1 MTVRAGRTVG
11 NRTVGDNE
19 AAPNGGIGAMR
30 AIAGNLARAGDST
43 TNGQL
48 ELRYQ
53 RTADGHAMVM
63 ALGELDIAT
72 AGHAFAYLRT
82 VLESEKKG
90 KLTLNLADLV
100 FCDAAGLSVLAKLA
114 AYARRTDRSVRL
126 ASPRPGLVRIMR
138 ITGMDE
144 AYPEISTPLLSMVP
158 TPRQSFAT
166 AD

>member
-1 MTVRAGRTVG
+1 MT
-11 NRTVGDNE
+11 
-19 AAPNGGIGAMR
+19 

-43 TNGQL
+43 ANGPL

-53 RTADGHAMVM
+53 RTPDGQAMVV

-82 VLESEKKG
+82 VLEGEKKG
-90 KLTLNLADLV
+90 KLTLDLADLV

-114 AYARRTDRSVRL
+114 AYARRTGRTVRL

-144 AYPEISTPLLSMVP
+144 AYPEICTPLLSMVP
-158 TPRQSFAT
+158 SPRQSVAT
-166 AD
+166 TD